1 MKKTY
6 ILLIITLISFA
17 SKAQDK
23 KISLSL
29 DDVIDIASEKSLE
42 EFKNENIYLSS
53 YWEYRYFKADR
64 LPLLSLGT
72 NPFDFYRYRSKEHNF
87 QTGKEEFYLEEY
99 LNSDLSMSLKQ
110 KVGLTGGTIFL
121 NSDIEMVKNMGD
133 DKSTSYQ
140 ATPISIGYSQDLNGY
155 NAMRWKAKI
164 EPMKFEKAKKTF
176 IQSKEVLSI
185 STADK
190 FFDLVSAQIEL
201 KIAENN
207 LSSADTLYKI
217 GQGRFQVG
225 TVTQDELLSLQLNLL
240 QSKQDLIKAQS
251 TLQRAQSSL
260 NSFLSLDKK
269 TIVNCI
275 VPEKIPSIKVRADEA
290 VGKATENNPDMLS
303 HLQELL
309 EQDQSVAKAKAEA
322 GFSTSIYALYGLNQT
337 SEKFSNVYN
346 DPEKSQLFQVGFSIP
361 LLDWG
366 KRRGSYLMAKSDRE
380 VAIARIK
387 QERIEFEQQ
396 VYQDVIE
403 FNLQAE
409 QVYNAAMADTVAQ
422 KGYDVTLQRFL
433 IGKVDVVKLNIARS
447 DLETARSRYVEE
459 LRDYWNYY
467 YRIRMWTLYDFVK
480 GETLSAEFDKILQ
493 KQKP

>member
-1 MKKTY
+1 MNNIY
-6 ILLIITLISFA
+6 IILIIVLASFA
-17 SKAQDK
+17 AKAQEK
-23 KISLSL
+23 TLSLTL
-29 DDVIDIASEKSLE
+29 DDVLDIASEKSLE
-42 EFKNENIYLSS
+42 AFKNENMYRAS

-64 LPLLSLGT
+64 LPLLSLDT
-72 NPFDFYRYRSKEHNF
+72 NPLDFYRNRSKEYNF
-87 QTGKEEFYLEEY
+87 ETGKEEFVLQEY
-99 LNSDLSMSLKQ
+99 FNPDLSLSLSQ
-110 KVGLTGGTIFL
+110 KIGLTGGTIFL
-121 NSDIEMVKNMGD
+121 NSDIEMVKNIGD

-140 ATPISIGYSQDLNGY
+140 ATPISIGYRQELTGY
-155 NAMRWKAKI
+155 NAMRWESKI
-164 EPMKFEKAKKTF
+164 EPLKFEKAKKEF

-217 GQGRFQVG
+217 GKGRFQVG

-240 QSKQDLIKAQS
+240 RARQDLTKAHS

-260 NSFLSLDKK
+260 NSFLSLDKA
-269 TIVNCI
+269 TMVNCI
-275 VPEKIPSIKVRADEA
+275 VPEKIPDMQVRADEA
-290 VGKATENNPDMLS
+290 VGKATENNPNMLS

-309 EQDQSVAKAKAEA
+309 EQDESVAKAKAKA

-337 SEKFSNVYN
+337 ADKFSDVYN
-346 DPEKSQLFQVGFSIP
+346 DPVKSQVFQVGISVPI
-361 LLDWG
+361 LDWG
-366 KRRGSYLMAKSDRE
+366 KRRGSYLMAKSNRE
-380 VAIARIK
+380 VAEARIK

-467 YRIRMWTLYDFVK
+467 YRIRMWTLFDFVK
-480 GETLSAEFDKILQ
+480 DQTLSAEFDKILQ
-493 KQKP
+493 K